1 MDEHDSD
8 KPVRPD
14 STGAGDNTGSA
25 GDFGNNADTGRHAE
39 HAGPTGNARREAHDE
54 HAHDADVHDA
64 DAHEAHGHDA
74 DAHEAHAHD
83 AHAHEAHE
91 PTASTEPTTT
101 PSQVRMRGL
110 RTGLI
115 QALIG
120 TAICV
125 AFIVPFIWALH
136 SPGPRSVPIGYV
148 GNQTQASAFGRAL
161 ERGDPGAFK
170 VTAYPNALA
179 ARDAILDHSINA
191 ALVPTVPELLVA
203 TAAGSALTT
212 STVRIFTGAAQ
223 AAGVNL
229 GAFDVRPL
237 HTSDPQGLSQTFFVV
252 ALVLPSLI
260 FGYLL
265 VLRTSRSLNPL
276 LQLGVIAVYAAIVSA
291 VATAI
296 ADAGIGALTGA
307 PWGLFGIGT
316 LLAFAVAVVGAAATR
331 WGHTI
336 GYIVIALLFI
346 PIGISASGVTLGPN
360 MITQWYADLGRA
372 LPPGAALPTVQN
384 TIYFGGNRITGPL
397 LILSA
402 WAVAGAIALALA
414 AMFHPPVPRPIGAE
428 ALADHAAP
436 GAVGDTGEVVPAR
449 AGASPEAAERGH
461 TPAAK
466 PGDSPGDDSRGH

>member
-1 MDEHDSD
+1 MDEHDPD
-8 KPVRPD
+8 KPE
-14 STGAGDNTGSA
+14 STGPAGAGNNTGPA

-39 HAGPTGNARREAHDE
+39 HAGPTGNARHEAR
-54 HAHDADVHDA
+54 
-64 DAHEAHGHDA
+64 DAHEHDV
-74 DAHEAHAHD
+74 HEHDVHEHDVHEHD

-91 PTASTEPTTT
+91 PTAT
-101 PSQVRMRGL
+101 PRQVRMRGL

-161 ERGDPGAFK
+161 ERGDPGAFR

-179 ARDAILDHSINA
+179 ARDAILDHTINA
-191 ALVPTVPELLVA
+191 ALVPAVPELLVA

-414 AMFHPPVPRPIGAE
+414 ALFHPPVPRPIGAE
-428 ALADHAAP
+428 SLADHAAP
-436 GAVGDTGEVVPAR
+436 SATGDTGEAMPASTGVS
-449 AGASPEAAERGH
+449 ADASAERGH
-461 TPAAK
+461 TPA
-466 PGDSPGDDSRGH
+466 GERRDSNGA